1 MDKKTQMY
9 VGIAAL
15 AVVGY
20 LVYQRLQEIKEYN
33 KDLVM
38 ETPTTMEVKEFAG
51 MDYNTVVGD
60 RKRMVGMVGFVAANK
75 DVQDSGWVRGV
86 DGSIAPTFF
95 DVQSSGW
102 VRGSMN

>member
-9 VGIAAL
+9 LGAAL
-15 AVVGY
+15 LVVAGY
-20 LVYQRLQEIKEYN
+20 MVYKKMQDKKKKESAPA
-33 KDLVM
+33 
-38 ETPTTMEVKEFAG
+38 TKEFAG

-60 RKRMVGMVGFVAANK
+60 RKQMVGLNAANA
-75 DVQDSGWVRGV
+75 VVEDSGWVRGA

-102 VRGSMN
+102 VRPTL

>member
-9 VGIAAL
+9 LGAAL
-15 AVVGY
+15 LVVAGYMVYKKMQDKKKKEAVA
-20 LVYQRLQEIKEYN
+20 
-33 KDLVM
+33 
-38 ETPTTMEVKEFAG
+38 PAPKEFAG

-60 RKRMVGMVGFVAANK
+60 RKQMVGLNAANA
-75 DVQDSGWVRGV
+75 VVEDSGWVRGA

-102 VRGSMN
+102 VRPTL

>member
-9 VGIAAL
+9 VGVGVL
-15 AVVGY
+15 AVAAY
-20 LVYQRLQEIKEYN
+20 LVYKKMKQNEKMPEPMGE
-33 KDLVM
+33 V
-38 ETPTTMEVKEFAG
+38 TTAMPPVEFAG

>member
-9 VGIAAL
+9 VGVAVL
-15 AVVGY
+15 AVAGY
-20 LVYQRLQEIKEYN
+20 LVYKKMQDK
-33 KDLVM
+33 KMLV
-38 ETPTTMEVKEFAG
+38 TPAPTTDVKEFAG

-60 RKRMVGMVGFVAANK
+60 RKRMVGLVAANK
-75 DVQDSGWVRGV
+75 DVQDSGWVRGA
-86 DGSIAPTFF
+86 DGSSIAPTFF

>member
-9 VGIAAL
+9 VGVAVL
-15 AVVGY
+15 AVAGY
-20 LVYQRLQEIKEYN
+20 LVYKKMQDK
-33 KDLVM
+33 KM
-38 ETPTTMEVKEFAG
+38 MGTPMAETPPTTDVKEFAG

-60 RKRMVGMVGFVAANK
+60 RKRMVGLVAANK
-75 DVQDSGWVRGV
+75 DVQDSGWVRGA
-86 DGSIAPTFF
+86 DGSSIAPTFF